1 MGAAIIQL
9 IPVVDFADFWRQ
21 VMEGRHETKTILLVD
36 VHKALLTMLTKE
48 FKEQGYQIIT
58 SQSGLEALRV
68 LEESP
73 FVNLVI
79 TDLHLHEMDGAELLS
94 QIKERWPA
102 LPVIIHTAYTQ
113 YKENFLNWAADD
125 YILKS
130 LKFSDINNSVKKLI
144 GKPSKPWN
152 DMSGI

>member
-1 MGAAIIQL
+1 
-9 IPVVDFADFWRQ
+9 
-21 VMEGRHETKTILLVD
+21 MEDRHETKTILLVD
-36 VHKALLTMLTKE
+36 VHKAFLTMLTKE
-48 FKEQGYQIIT
+48 FKEHGYQIIT

-73 FVNLVI
+73 DVNLII
-79 TDLHLHEMDGAELLS
+79 TDLHLHEMDGTELLR

-102 LPVIIHTAYTQ
+102 LLIIHTAYTQ

-144 GKPSKPWN
+144 GKPSKP
-152 DMSGI
+152 